1 MSQVAAPP
9 RIYVSGERVEP
20 GTYRDVA
27 SGAIVDIREP
37 DSLPEDLRIVRSMRL
52 YERIEKEYR
61 PCGRPS
67 E

>member
-1 MSQVAAPP
+1 MSQVANPP
-9 RIYVSGERVEP
+9 KIYVSGEREEP

-37 DSLPEDLRIVRSMRL
+37 DSLPDEVRIVRSMRM
-52 YERIEKEYR
+52 YVRVGKERR
-61 PCGRPS
+61 PCGRHS